1 MAHGGKREDMLEFG
15 MPTLMELPEL
25 EDCARLCNELGL
37 RFVEL
42 NMCLPQYQIDKID
55 PERLNRIADKYGIY
69 YTIHLDETISPCD
82 FNPRVAAACLDTIN
96 DTILL
101 SKRIGIK
108 LLNTHLSLGTHFTLP
123 EGKVLLF
130 EKYHDEYLQNLTR
143 FRDTCGANAG
153 SDVRICIENTP
164 TFTHRL
170 GCETLDFLLE
180 SRTFAVTFDTGHD
193 AVGNFEQRPVI
204 DRRLDRL
211 CHMHLHDALVRERR
225 DHLPLGD
232 GELDIDRYLDL
243 AFERECRVVVEVK
256 TVDGLRRS
264 VEWLQRHGYIR

>member
-1 MAHGGKREDMLEFG
+1 MHEFG
-15 MPTLMELPEL
+15 MPTLIELPGL

-37 RFVEL
+37 QFVEL
-42 NMCLPQYQIDKID
+42 NMCLPQYQIDRID
-55 PERLNRIADKYGIY
+55 SEQLISVADKYGVY

-82 FNPRVAAACLDTIN
+82 FNPRIANACLDTIT

-108 LLNTHLSLGTHFTLP
+108 LLNTHLLLGTHFTLP

-130 EKYHDEYLQNLTR
+130 EKYHDEYIRSLTR
-143 FRDTCGANAG
+143 FRDTCGANAAG

-164 TFTHRL
+164 AFTHRL

-204 DRRLDRL
+204 DRRFDRL

-232 GELDIDRYLDL
+232 GELDLKEYLDL
-243 AFERECRVVVEVK
+243 AEHQGCRVVVEVK
-256 TVDGLRRS
+256 TVEGLRRS